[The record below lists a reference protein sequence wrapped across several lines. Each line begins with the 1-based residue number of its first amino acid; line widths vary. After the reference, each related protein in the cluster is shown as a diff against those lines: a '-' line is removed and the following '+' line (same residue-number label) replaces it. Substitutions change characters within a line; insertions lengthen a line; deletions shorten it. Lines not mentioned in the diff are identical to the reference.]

1 MNPAGA
7 LRGVVRVPGDKSVS
21 HRAVMLASLAS
32 GRSRISGLLDGGDCR
47 ATLDVMGAL
56 GVEAF
61 ADGAGGI
68 VVDGRGLEGLGAPDG
83 PLDCAS
89 SGTTMRLLAG
99 VLAAQRFDSRLTGT
113 RQLLGRPMGRIIEPL
128 AFVRNLDRRETSA

>member
-1 MNPAGA
+1 
-7 LRGVVRVPGDKSVS
+7 
-21 HRAVMLASLAS
+21 MLASLAS